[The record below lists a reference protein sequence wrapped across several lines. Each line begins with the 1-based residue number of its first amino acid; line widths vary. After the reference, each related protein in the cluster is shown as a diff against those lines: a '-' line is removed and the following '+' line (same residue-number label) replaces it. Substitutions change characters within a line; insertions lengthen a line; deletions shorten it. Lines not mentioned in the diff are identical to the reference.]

1 MLLVQTIIA
10 WLHVFLDTIISRNDA
25 LFASIPSFSYKNFK
39 APFPLG
45 SIKHGTAWNS
55 LSYPLFFQIEA
66 HASLTIYC
74 FISTFQWTVFIQNLM
89 ECACIGI
96 IYEFSPAFKRINFL
110 LSTDGIF
117 VVVQQSTW
125 KKKSFYQ
132 NEKIAYHQQFFDL
145 PKYFHIYVLI
155 QATFMLII
163 SKFLTKKL

>member
-1 MLLVQTIIA
+1 MFIWQVPDGIFVSTLIFLTTIYYGWLRLIDTPSDIMLLVQTIIA
-10 WLHVFLDTIISRNDA
+10 WLHVFSDTIISRNDA
-25 LFASIPSFSYKNFK
+25 LFASIPSFSYKYFK

-117 VVVQQSTW
+117 VVVQQST
-125 KKKSFYQ
+125 
-132 NEKIAYHQQFFDL
+132 
-145 PKYFHIYVLI
+145 
-155 QATFMLII
+155 
-163 SKFLTKKL
+163 